1 MLRWRLPQ
9 RAVRRGWDL
18 KSAALLPA
26 GVVAV
31 LAGHVLYGGSL
42 AALVHWPA
50 ALIVFG
56 GTAGAVLLTYR
67 PREIAAAGHAAL
79 RTFAPAAEDVSV
91 AASQMVLLAGRA
103 YRRGVLSLEPDIDRS
118 EDPFLRNGL
127 ALVVDN
133 VPLDILRGIVEAER
147 ATRDEDDDAP
157 ARVLEAAAG
166 YAPTLGVL
174 GAVLGLV
181 HVVRHLTTPEA
192 LGQGIATAFVATV
205 YGVGVANLVLL
216 PLAGRLRERAA
227 EAARRR
233 AVIAEGLYAMS
244 ERMHP
249 RLVAQ
254 RLRAMTGEP
263 WRSVRT
269 AAPADLAA
277 PEGPSEVSA

>member
-1 MLRWRLPQ
+1 M
-9 RAVRRGWDL
+9 
-18 KSAALLPA
+18 
-26 GVVAV
+26 AV
-31 LAGHVLYGGSL
+31 LAGHVMYGGSL

-67 PREIAAAGHAAL
+67 PREIAAAGRAVLHS
-79 RTFAPAAEDVSV
+79 FAPARDDVAT

-103 YRRGVLSLEPDIDRS
+103 YRRGILSLEPDIDRTD
-118 EDPFLRNGL
+118 DPFLREGL
-127 ALVVDN
+127 MLVVDN
-133 VPLDILRGIVEAER
+133 VPLDTLRGIVEAER

-205 YGVGVANLVLL
+205 YGVGTANLVLL
-216 PLAGRLRERAA
+216 PLAGRLRERTAN
-227 EAARRR
+227 AARRR

-254 RLRAMTGEP
+254 RLRAMTSEP
-263 WRSVRT
+263 SRSVRT
-269 AAPADLAA
+269 PA
-277 PEGPSEVSA
+277 PSELISPEDSTQVPA